1 MTTPRFLADRIREL
15 TGWKTVTPPT
25 IITDTSDP
33 FRINRGDV
41 VRIGDRNFV
50 VRGHKYE
57 LRFGISHQP
66 KYWVLSAIDLE
77 DATPKILKTVFHE
90 EFHVHIGLFR
100 VHCFRSPRKESR
112 VLELVR
118 GDPRFMQGCTAA
130 DDHGNLVRILDVI
143 PGPSILNYIYDID
156 KSHEQYFAED
166 LPGILH
172 NLLPSLEAIK
182 WLHDQGTCHGDIRN
196 DHILVEKNTGRYRW
210 IDFDLNQHVSDYDL
224 WSLGNIINYAVGK
237 GITSFDRVL
246 KGEEYPDHV
255 KRSLTPEDASAFY
268 EYRIMN
274 LRKVYPYIPDRLNE
288 ILLHFTVRPREF
300 YSGCGALIDDYR
312 EMLDTEFPAS

>member
-1 MTTPRFLADRIREL
+1 MTEGESLAARIREV
-15 TGWKTVTPPT
+15 TGWRTVTNPA

-41 VRIGDRNFV
+41 VRLGGRDFV

-66 KYWVLSAIDLE
+66 KYWVLSTIDLD
-77 DATPKILKTVFHE
+77 DASPKILKTVFHE
-90 EFHVHIGLFR
+90 EFFVHIALFR
-100 VHCFRSPRKESR
+100 IHCFRSPEKESR
-112 VLELVR
+112 VLDLVR
-118 GDPRFMQGCTAA
+118 GDPRFMQGYTEEDA
-130 DDHGNLVRILDVI
+130 HGNRVRILDVI
-143 PGPSILNYIYDID
+143 PGPSILNYIYDIE

-172 NLLPSLEAIK
+172 NLLPCLEAIK
-182 WLHDQGTCHGDIRN
+182 WLHDRGTCHGDVRN
-196 DHILVEKNTGRYRW
+196 DHILVEKDTGLYRW

-237 GITSFDRVL
+237 GITSFDRVF
-246 KGEEYPDHV
+246 KSGEYPDTV
-255 KRSLTPEDASAFY
+255 KHRLATSDASAFY

-274 LRKVYPYIPDRLNE
+274 LRTVYPYIPKRLND
-288 ILLHFTVRPREF
+288 ILLHFTVNPKEF
-300 YSGCGALIDDYR
+300 YTGCGPLIDDYR
-312 EMLDTEFPAS
+312 EMLDSEFPAP